1 MLRYGNI
8 EFLYFLA
15 IIPLLLLTLYLYNR
29 WQKKSI
35 SKFGDPNLVMDLM
48 KNYSK
53 SRRNIR
59 NTLFILSIVF
69 LIIGISNPQI
79 GTKMEEVKREGVDLM
94 IAVDLSYSMMSEDI
108 KPNRLERAK
117 QAISRLIDK
126 LEGDRIGLVVFAG
139 DAYVQLPITTDYSA
153 AKLFLSTLNTNLI
166 PIQGTKIGTAIDLCV
181 KSFDQENNQNKAII
195 IITDGENHDE
205 EAISSAKKANEQN
218 IFIHTLGMG
227 LAKGGPIPIYNKYGS
242 TSEFRKDRNGNIIIT
257 KLNENVLKEIAQEG
271 KGTYIRAN
279 NSKSGLSILFEE
291 INKMDK
297 KEIGTMVFTNYK
309 DRFQIFI
316 ATSLILLILNLLIL
330 SRKNTWITTN
340 NIFKLWS
347 N

>member
-15 IIPLLLLTLYLYNR
+15 LIPLLLLTLYLYNR

-59 NTLFILSIVF
+59 NTLFILSIIF

-94 IAVDLSYSMMSEDI
+94 IAIDLSYSMMAQDI

-139 DAYVQLPITTDYSA
+139 EAYVQLPITTDYSA
-153 AKLFLSTLNTNLI
+153 AKLFLSTVNTSII
-166 PIQGTKIGTAIDLCV
+166 PTQGTKIGNAIDLCS
-181 KSFDQENNQNKAII
+181 KSFDKENAQSKAII
-195 IITDGENHDE
+195 IITDGETHDE
-205 EAISSAKKANEQN
+205 EAIKSAKKAKEEG
-218 IFIHTLGMG
+218 IYIHTLGMG
-227 LAKGGPIPIYNKYGS
+227 LTKGGPIPIYNKYGS
-242 TSEFRKDRNGNIIIT
+242 TSEFRKDREGNVIIT
-257 KLNENVLKEIAQEG
+257 KLNESMLEEIALAGE
-271 KGTYIRAN
+271 GTYIRAN
-279 NSKSGLSILFEE
+279 NSKSGLSSLFEE
-291 INKMDK
+291 INKMEK
-297 KEIGTMVFTNYK
+297 KEIGTMIFTNYK

-316 ATSLILLILNLLIL
+316 GISLVLLILNLFFLE
-330 SRKNTWITTN
+330 RKN
-340 NIFKLWS
+340 NIKSKINLFK
-347 N
+347 